1 MATNKGF
8 IIDQSGNKML
18 PITRGELVLDAMGN
32 PAFFSDLFAAVAPD
46 AANGIVGHAGL
57 MTAAEKAMLNGSGG
71 QGLSDL
77 YNKLTYI
84 NSGLK
89 FGNNVLSFYKSD
101 GTQTPIV
108 ITASNPI
115 QITTQG
121 NEVNFS
127 LGSLH
132 DSLIDKSGVIKNI
145 KVDTYGRVTDV
156 SVGTLTTNDL
166 PALDGVTITNST
178 FTGCISSEVPSTDT
192 SIVNKKYVDD
202 QIKLMSQVAAGSL
215 VFGGTLDN
223 IADLEEKLDDENINK
238 YYKVTSNITLNGT
251 EASNYLHDAE
261 SATIIKPG
269 DTLILWQES
278 SESSL
283 KFVHIPSGDDLTQ
296 LSIYNNS
303 SSRLQRAVGEIA
315 LNFSNHFDIP
325 QPSSNTQYL
334 NVGLRYVGS
343 TDAQG
348 NKYDG
353 ILSYSDW
360 EKFNTYS
367 AKSISVTP
375 TITQTTPRSYLI
387 GSVNTGDTAIN
398 LYGQR
403 DLYTLSLKDNPNSTS
418 YNPILNFTENGVDAA
433 NITLQGIKG
442 VEVKKSGNDIQIA
455 ANLQVHTDSA
465 NYLSVT
471 DGTGDNLN
479 KKIFNLTI
487 GNVDQSGQVTPGLA
501 TTDFVLRSVYAFST
515 TFEFIDYSLKTAST
529 GDPADPYRYG
539 NKKLR
544 KAIGGIPVSTDAE
557 TWAQLII

>member
-8 IIDQSGNKML
+8 IIDQSGNKLL
-18 PITRGELVLDAMGN
+18 PITRGELVLDARGTN
-32 PAFFSDLFAAVAPD
+32 AFFSDLFAAVAPD
-46 AANGIVGHAGL
+46 AANGIAGHAGL
-57 MTAAEKAMLNGSGG
+57 MTAAEKAMLNGSSG

-101 GTQTPIV
+101 GTQTPII
-108 ITASNPI
+108 ITASDPI
-115 QITTQG
+115 QIQVQE
-121 NEVNFS
+121 NKVNFS
-127 LGSLH
+127 LESLH
-132 DSLIDKSGVIKNI
+132 DSLIERQGVIKNI
-145 KVDTYGRVTDV
+145 KIDTYGRVTDV

-178 FTGCISSEVPSTDT
+178 FTGCVSSEVPSTET

-202 QIKLMSQVAAGSL
+202 QIKLMSQVASGSL

-223 IADLEEKLDDENINK
+223 IDDLAAKFVAANINK
-238 YYKVTSNITLNGT
+238 YYKVTSNITLSYQ
-251 EASNYLHDAE
+251 EALIYLHDVV

-278 SESSL
+278 SESDL
-283 KFVHIPSGDDLTQ
+283 KFIHIPSGDDLTQ
-296 LSIYNNS
+296 ISIYNNS

-325 QPSSNTQYL
+325 QPASNTQYL

-387 GSVNTGDTAIN
+387 GSISTGDTSVNI
-398 LYGQR
+398 YGQR
-403 DLYTLSLKDNPNSTS
+403 DLYTLSLKENPNSPY
-418 YNPILNFTENGVDAA
+418 YNPILNFIENGVDAT

-442 VEVKKSGNDIQIA
+442 VEVKKSGNDIQIS
-455 ANLQVHTDSA
+455 ANLQVHTDST

-471 DGTGDNLN
+471 DGTDADLN
-479 KKIFNLTI
+479 KKIFKLNI
-487 GNVDQSGQVTPGLA
+487 GNFDQSGQITSGLA

-515 TFEFIDYSLKTAST
+515 TFEFIDYSLLTTSAD
-529 GDPADPYRYG
+529 DPTDPYRYG
-539 NKKLR
+539 NEKLR
-544 KAIGGIPVSTDAE
+544 KAIGGISVSTDTE
-557 TWAQLII
+557 SWTQLII

>member
-1 MATNKGF
+1 
-8 IIDQSGNKML
+8 
-18 PITRGELVLDAMGN
+18 
-32 PAFFSDLFAAVAPD
+32 
-46 AANGIVGHAGL
+46 
-57 MTAAEKAMLNGSGG
+57 LN
-71 QGLSDL
+71 
-77 YNKLTYI
+77 NKLTYI

-101 GTQTPIV
+101 GTQTPII

-156 SVGTLTTNDL
+156 GVGTLTTNDL

-178 FTGCISSEVPSTDT
+178 FTGCVSSEVPSTDT

-223 IADLEEKLDDENINK
+223 IDDLEEKFVATNINK
-238 YYKVTSNITLNGT
+238 YYKVTSNITLNVT
-251 EASNYLHDAE
+251 EASNYLHDAV

-278 SESSL
+278 AESSL

-315 LNFSNHFDIP
+315 LNFSNHFVIP
-325 QPSSNTQYL
+325 EPASNTQYL
-334 NVGLRYVGS
+334 NIGLRYVGS

-360 EKFNTYS
+360 E
-367 AKSISVTP
+367 
-375 TITQTTPRSYLI
+375 
-387 GSVNTGDTAIN
+387 
-398 LYGQR
+398 
-403 DLYTLSLKDNPNSTS
+403 
-418 YNPILNFTENGVDAA
+418 
-433 NITLQGIKG
+433 
-442 VEVKKSGNDIQIA
+442 
-455 ANLQVHTDSA
+455 
-465 NYLSVT
+465 
-471 DGTGDNLN
+471 
-479 KKIFNLTI
+479 
-487 GNVDQSGQVTPGLA
+487 
-501 TTDFVLRSVYAFST
+501 
-515 TFEFIDYSLKTAST
+515 
-529 GDPADPYRYG
+529 
-539 NKKLR
+539 
-544 KAIGGIPVSTDAE
+544 
-557 TWAQLII
+557 